1 MLSKP
6 SEYEDTEFEDDF
18 EDDSD
23 EFEETEDQMVRPK
36 LVANPLNVWYACK
49 NSLPV

>member
-1 MLSKP
+1 MLSMS

-23 EFEETEDQMVRPK
+23 ESEEIED
-36 LVANPLNVWYACK
+36 
-49 NSLPV
+49 

>member
-1 MLSKP
+1 MLNMS

-23 EFEETEDQMVRPK
+23 ESEEIED
-36 LVANPLNVWYACK
+36 
-49 NSLPV
+49 